1 MKKDTIKSGVYF
13 LFRENELIYI
23 GMSSHIP
30 TRIASH
36 RQNGREFDKY
46 HVIWCE
52 LADAYRLEESL
63 IMALHPRQNKVF
75 NKESDFYAKKK
86 SFEPVIEEK
95 VRKHDPVVVATA
107 AVDDGRAA
115 YRVREFCQMFGISPA
130 HFYVLRKSGRIST
143 FKAGGRTLVAKQD
156 ALAFAQVN
164 Q

>member
-36 RQNGREFDKY
+36 RTNGREFDKY
-46 HVIWCE
+46 YVIWCE

-63 IMALHPRQNKVF
+63 IMAFMPMQNKVY
-75 NKESDFYAKKK
+75 NRNSDLYAKKK

-95 VRKHDPVVVATA
+95 VRKPDPIVVASA

-115 YRVREFCQMFGISPA
+115 YRVKEVCQMFGISPA
-130 HFYVLRKSGRIST
+130 HFYSLRKSGRIRT
-143 FKAGGRTLVAKQD
+143 FKLGGRTLVAKQD